1 MNVYLSIKYHSNGE
15 NRERITK
22 IMELLARHHM
32 EPFCVALAG
41 SVPNSAGENPQEWM
55 REALVLVRQSKLMVV
70 DLTEKGVGIGV
81 EAGYAY
87 GRGMPIVTIA
97 QGGFEVSE
105 TLAGISQ
112 EVFYYQDWDDLDQFF
127 ERIERAFVPAGQAK

>member
-1 MNVYLSIKYHSNGE
+1 
-15 NRERITK
+15 
-22 IMELLARHHM
+22 
-32 EPFCVALAG
+32 
-41 SVPNSAGENPQEWM
+41 
-55 REALVLVRQSKLMVV
+55 
-70 DLTEKGVGIGV
+70 
-81 EAGYAY
+81 
-87 GRGMPIVTIA
+87 MPIVTIA